1 MMNWRRITRDKAIL
15 VSGLGL
21 ALLAAIA
28 ILAPVLSP
36 QDPLS
41 VDLGR
46 RVVPGFWSPKAVTG
60 FWLGT
65 DNLGRDVLSRVLVGS
80 RVTLVAG
87 LLPTVLAT
95 LLGIVVGSLV
105 MFSKPLDAIGMRLM
119 DVLFSFPHLL
129 LAMFVVA
136 LLGAGLTN
144 AVIAIALVNL
154 PRMARAVRAQVI
166 VIMEQEFVE
175 ASRAL
180 GNRAVRLF
188 VRHVLPGVVPILV
201 VHFSLTAGRS
211 ILTIAGLSFLGLGAR
226 PPTPEWGS
234 MLSEARELMFVGA
247 WWAVILP
254 GLAIF
259 VTVLLF
265 NMFGDALRDALD
277 PRRG

>member
-1 MMNWRRITRDKAIL
+1 
-15 VSGLGL
+15 
-21 ALLAAIA
+21 
-28 ILAPVLSP
+28 
-36 QDPLS
+36 
-41 VDLGR
+41 
-46 RVVPGFWSPKAVTG
+46 
-60 FWLGT
+60 
-65 DNLGRDVLSRVLVGS
+65 
-80 RVTLVAG
+80 
-87 LLPTVLAT
+87 
-95 LLGIVVGSLV
+95 
-105 MFSKPLDAIGMRLM
+105 MFSKPLDAVGMRLM

-180 GNRAVRLF
+180 GNRAARLF
-188 VRHVLPGVVPILV
+188 IRHVLPGVIPILV

-247 WWAVILP
+247 WWAVTLP

-259 VTVLLF
+259 ATVLLF
-265 NMFGDALRDALD
+265 NIFGDALRDVLD